1 VTGTVTIYVKAGT
14 LADDNGRIFPAVDT
28 AIGTYAYSPSTTSGS
43 SALPGTPAA
52 KQPSSL
58 TRQAVSQQQTTEA
71 SPLTFVLAVL
81 SALVVAGC
89 LLVLPRRR

>member
-1 VTGTVTIYVKAGT
+1 VTIYVKAGT

-43 SALPGTPAA
+43 SALPGTPSS
-52 KQPSSL
+52 QPSSL
-58 TRQAVSQQQTTEA
+58 VRQAVSQQQTTET

-89 LLVLPRRR
+89 LLVFPRRR